1 MNSIL
6 YLNYLYYWFLPFVVL
21 SGNCIYLGFSNHQ
34 IYIFLNFVSLLVL
47 VALVLLVLR
56 VLCLSLIFL
65 LIYSGAVIITFIFVL
80 MTFDQSDIHC
90 IPSYKFIP
98 VLVLYLEGFITMVA
112 YEIGQHGL
120 VLLLTLGRLLGE
132 NSRYISFNTIIIPM

>member
-1 MNSIL
+1 MFAAIS
-6 YLNYLYYWFLPFVVL
+6 YHSCYYWFLPFVVFF
-21 SGNCIYLGFSNHQ
+21 GNCMYIGFSNHQ

-47 VALVLLVLR
+47 VALVFLVLR

-90 IPSYKFIP
+90 IPSYNEF
-98 VLVLYLEGFITMVA
+98 LNTTDSEQYLYCFVC
-112 YEIGQHGL
+112 
-120 VLLLTLGRLLGE
+120 LLGDKLA
-132 NSRYISFNTIIIPM
+132 SDKRSSQK

>member
-1 MNSIL
+1 MKFTAIMFAAIS
-6 YLNYLYYWFLPFVVL
+6 YHSCYYWFLPFVVFF
-21 SGNCIYLGFSNHQ
+21 GNCMYIGFSNHQ
-34 IYIFLNFVSLLVL
+34 IYIFLNFLSLLVL

-112 YEIGQHGL
+112 YE
-120 VLLLTLGRLLGE
+120 
-132 NSRYISFNTIIIPM
+132 M

>member
-1 MNSIL
+1 MVFQLDPSIIQNNTDL
-6 YLNYLYYWFLPFVVL
+6 PSSLTRRFSFSLNYYLYYWFLPFVVF
-21 SGNCIYLGFSNHQ
+21 SGNSIYLGFSNHQ
-34 IYIFLNFVSLLVL
+34 IYIFLNFLSLLVL

-112 YEIGQHGL
+112 YE
-120 VLLLTLGRLLGE
+120 
-132 NSRYISFNTIIIPM
+132 M

>member
-1 MNSIL
+1 MVPETPRSLTLFL
-6 YLNYLYYWFLPFVVL
+6 YIVFYYWFLPFVVF

-34 IYIFLNFVSLLVL
+34 IYIFLNFLSLLVL

-112 YEIGQHGL
+112 YE
-120 VLLLTLGRLLGE
+120 
-132 NSRYISFNTIIIPM
+132 M

>member
-1 MNSIL
+1 M
-6 YLNYLYYWFLPFVVL
+6 
-21 SGNCIYLGFSNHQ
+21 
-34 IYIFLNFVSLLVL
+34 L

-65 LIYSGAVIITFIFVL
+65 LIYSGALIITFIFVL
-80 MTFDQSDIHC
+80 MTFDHSDIHC

-98 VLVLYLEGFITMVA
+98 ALVLYLEGFITMVA

-132 NSRYISFNTIIIPM
+132 NSRYISFNTIIIPYFSSFSLIFFLEKYSSYGAPESEILCGSAPYRCPKHVL